1 MCKEIQAT
9 ESDSWRKHNFHVSMV
24 SSQSFSGVNYF
35 SLAWKNG
42 FHSKK
47 AHFQSW
53 ENRSFRSTNSYY
65 TKFGRGL
72 LICVL
77 FRFCFNLFRCFLL
90 RFHVFHC
97 VLLCF
102 VAVFFFSLCC
112 ILLHCLILE
121 FVVLSFFFAFS
132 AYFFTCIVFCFGY
145 FCCSWRGHSSEV
157 SETFL
162 PIVNRPN
169 RVFSHQTILWCV
181 VSL

>member
-9 ESDSWRKHNFHVSMV
+9 ESDSWRKHNFHVSLV

-35 SLAWKNG
+35 SLARKNG

-97 VLLCF
+97 VFLCF

-112 ILLHCLILE
+112 ILLHCLIFE
-121 FVVLSFFFAFS
+121 FVV
-132 AYFFTCIVFCFGY
+132 
-145 FCCSWRGHSSEV
+145 FCCVEFFLRFERIFVHVLCFVLVIFVVVGGDTRQKFQKHSCQ
-157 SETFL
+157 L
-162 PIVNRPN
+162 
-169 RVFSHQTILWCV
+169 
-181 VSL
+181 